1 MAICPDI
8 GQKKTDIVEHLA
20 TTILPD
26 VAVKKFNDEIVVL
39 DDESLLEKFRNVN
52 QVIDATADP
61 LVRRRLS
68 RLKGIELPVM
78 RSEIFHKGQLGISLL
93 TRFGVDSKSEL
104 PFLPTLSTCYA
115 QWDNSRLA

>member
-1 MAICPDI
+1 MAICPTWVK
-8 GQKKTDIVEHLA
+8 KKTDIVEHLA

-93 TRFGVDSKSEL
+93 TRFGVDQNL
-104 PFLPTLSTCYA
+104 NCLFYQLLALCYA